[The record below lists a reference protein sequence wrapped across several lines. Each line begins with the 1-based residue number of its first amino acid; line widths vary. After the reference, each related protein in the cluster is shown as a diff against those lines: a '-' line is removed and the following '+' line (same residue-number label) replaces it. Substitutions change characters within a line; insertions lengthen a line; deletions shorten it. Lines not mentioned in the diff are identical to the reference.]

1 MMTLAQSSAQPVKSY
16 KVTKILRDH
25 AQTFDFLPLV
35 ISRLQ
40 IKICSDSKS
49 LGTVIIPQI
58 WLKILIAKTITLSH
72 RFTSGSGLKSGSRYD
87 QDQVWDWDWDRK
99 QDRNR
104 QP

>member
-25 AQTFDFLPLV
+25 AQTFAFLPLV

-49 LGTVIIPQI
+49 LGTVMIPQI
-58 WLKILIAKTITLSH
+58 RLKILIAKTITSH

-87 QDQVWDWDWDRK
+87 QDQVWDWDRK

>member
-35 ISRLQ
+35 IGRPQ

-49 LGTVIIPQI
+49 LGTVMIPQI

-72 RFTSGSGLKSGSRYD
+72 WFTSGSGLNSGSRYD
-87 QDQVWDWDWDRK
+87 QDQVWGWDRK